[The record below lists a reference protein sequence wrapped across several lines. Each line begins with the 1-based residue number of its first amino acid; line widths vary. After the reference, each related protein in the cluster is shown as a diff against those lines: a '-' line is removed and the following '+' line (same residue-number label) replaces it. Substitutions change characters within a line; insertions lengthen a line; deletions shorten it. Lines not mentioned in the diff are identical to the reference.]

1 MAPGGLVD
9 RTTTLCL
16 ACSSSLPPLKS
27 PTPSSSSFSAKG
39 QDANALFITQCC
51 QRPIC
56 PSCISSNP
64 RLARYNPCLVCLGG
78 VSAVASRATPS
89 TYAPD
94 YSSAKGKGALESSYN
109 LDGSVRD
116 EDTFILGDDEDDE
129 DAEENHYQDR
139 ASPVDTNP
147 PPPYEELSSGGVL
160 SFTIPN
166 VIPSSPQIEV
176 SKPPTEHLLTTS
188 SGSPSDPAAFDLE
201 DRSAPSAPYKYYL
214 NRSDTL
220 TGICLRFG
228 VDVRLRAS
236 IPARPG

>member
-1 MAPGGLVD
+1 MAPGGIID

-89 TYAPD
+89 AYTPD
-94 YSSAKGKGALESSYN
+94 YSSAKGKGTLESR
-109 LDGSVRD
+109 SVRD
-116 EDTFILGDDEDDE
+116 EDTFILGDDDD
-129 DAEENHYQDR
+129 DDDNEENNYQDR
-139 ASPVDTNP
+139 ASPVDANP
-147 PPPYEELSSGGVL
+147 PPPYEEPSAGD
-160 SFTIPN
+160 IPTSAVSN
-166 VIPSSPQIEV
+166 TTPSSSSTQIEV
-176 SKPPTEHLLTTS
+176 SKPPIEHLLTTS
-188 SGSPSDPAAFDLE
+188 SGAPSDPAAASDLD

-228 VDVRLRAS
+228 VDVRLRACN
-236 IPARPG
+236 PARPG